1 MCFLSQAPH
10 LGGLHR
16 TSRVPFRGSFF
27 TASLHPLAATP
38 QRLNACLYRR
48 RGFPPITS
56 LRFVAHRDLDALVVE
71 KLKARAAANGR
82 SLQAELKAIIE
93 AQASQVTKAEAR
105 ALAARIRRRIGTR
118 LQTDSGM
125 LQAEDRER

>member
-1 MCFLSQAPH
+1 MPYTT
-10 LGGLHR
+10 GGLNMAE
-16 TSRVPFRGSFF
+16 V
-27 TASLHPLAATP
+27 L
-38 QRLNACLYRR
+38 
-48 RGFPPITS
+48 
-56 LRFVAHRDLDALVVE
+56 VRDLDALVVE
-71 KLKARAAANGR
+71 KLKARAANGR

-118 LQTDSGM
+118 LQTNSGM

>member
-1 MCFLSQAPH
+1 MPYTT
-10 LGGLHR
+10 GGLNMAE
-16 TSRVPFRGSFF
+16 V
-27 TASLHPLAATP
+27 L
-38 QRLNACLYRR
+38 
-48 RGFPPITS
+48 
-56 LRFVAHRDLDALVVE
+56 VRDLDALVVE

-93 AQASQVTKAEAR
+93 TQASQVTKAEAR